1 MSFIIGGMLGSAVTI
16 VLMSLMV
23 YSKKGDEMNNI
34 DYTYDFRDCDNCIH
48 HADGGCTKWECEY
61 EAADD

>member
-1 MSFIIGGMLGSAVTI
+1 MSFIIGGMFGSAVTI

-23 YSKKGDEMNNI
+23 YAKKGDQMNNSE
-34 DYTYDFRDCDNCIH
+34 YDIRDCDNCIH
-48 HADGGCTKWECEY
+48 HTDGGCTKWECEY